1 MYTYRRFKKKIW
13 SIIYIWKSH
22 LGPGKVIV
30 QVHDQKLILIIIILL
45 IMREKARGLKLE
57 PSCDDISAGLSL
69 SVYEGPE
76 MTFVVICSFIN
87 KTELT

>member
-1 MYTYRRFKKKIW
+1 MIFKKK
-13 SIIYIWKSH
+13 SGLSLH
-22 LGPGKVIV
+22 LEASPGRALGPGKVIV
-30 QVHDQKLILIIIILL
+30 QVCDQKLILITIILL

-57 PSCDDISAGLSL
+57 PSCDDVSAGLSL
-69 SVYEGPE
+69 SMYKGPE

>member
-1 MYTYRRFKKKIW
+1 MIFL
-13 SIIYIWKSH
+13 KSG
-22 LGPGKVIV
+22 LSSTSGSLTWACLRPRKSYSASR
-30 QVHDQKLILIIIILL
+30 DQKLIFITIILL

-69 SVYEGPE
+69 SMYKGPE
-76 MTFVVICSFIN
+76 MTFVMICRFIN